1 MSDFFT
7 QLRSI
12 FSSDDDEEEI
22 VRQQAER
29 RREYANEQGIQGAGA
44 ERDAP
49 ASVTR
54 RDEETGEE
62 TVRRGRF
69 VPTEE
74 FDERDNFISRLFSR
88 VPTPEA
94 DSGGEQA
101 LTALE
106 GYGDTVTLGGR
117 SRLQSML
124 PGESLDEV
132 RRESGERIQ
141 RNPLAYAG
149 GVGAGIGASMLA
161 GGGGAASGVARL
173 GRAVLDPVGSAA
185 RAAPGLVRGARALAA
200 GRQAAPAVATSVPA
214 AAAAAG
220 RAAQPASQVRRAAA
234 SPPPVPPPRP
244 PASPPPVPP
253 PASAAPG
260 AVNRVVQGYGT
271 AGTRV
276 APPGYPRSPSAGTQV
291 TPLQQQ
297 VTRNVGAVPT
307 RVSGPP
313 PRPPGAPATRVS
325 GPFGGNV
332 PGQQATQVRSMIQN
346 LPTAVRGAPTP
357 RGSTPHMLPRTGS
370 RIVTQAGPLQLGRA
384 PTLPR
389 AMQSSSTV
397 RMMPTPRG
405 PLPAGARPVGVPP
418 RLPPAP
424 SAAPTTVNRIG
435 AAPTTVNRLSAAPTT
450 VNRLGAAPTTVN
462 RIAGAP
468 TTVPRVPGAPTTL
481 FSRPAAQAPG
491 ALQRLASNLPQS
503 SRAVAATR
511 AALPAAAGIMGRT
524 LAESG
529 IAGAATAEGSSP
541 RDIAGGFA
549 EGVGNALTPA
559 GFLAS
564 AVGLKRGVGAA
575 RRASTG
581 NTAVAEQIAQR
592 AERARDESS
601 RFLRAAGANADQI
614 KSLTRRRGQ
623 NESTPIDGILSRLR
637 ASDPRLVSAMQRTET
652 MRGGLRR
659 AARGSSQVTQDIL
672 QDAPAQDLGLL
683 NRSAAQL
690 RSNDLTAA
698 LAARQ
703 PATVTRM
710 QQEALNR
717 AAQELDQLNI
727 TNYGEFRTAVNEM
740 ARRGNQFVSRSGKL
754 NETEEAGALGA
765 AMAANALRD
774 VERSLLTSSLGPDLA
789 QRLSQSRQRTTDLI
803 NLEPLA
809 ENPAESISILAAK
822 FFAMGLGVLGM
833 TEAAGEGIE
842 QATGGAINGAA
853 ANYILGTA
861 AVLLGASAAKDMPQA
876 SRGALELRNRLMQA
890 NPDVAA
896 ALQRT
901 VSTTAGGTLEDADR
915 RSRAAAD
922 AVSLIMER
930 ELSGQ
935 SEPVMLNAMGQP
947 MDMDDPIVD
956 YFGAPPVRGGE
967 DQDFDDDAIIDYD
980 YDATF

>member
-12 FSSDDDEEEI
+12 FSGDDDEEEI
-22 VRQQAER
+22 ARQQAER
-29 RREYANEQGIQGAGA
+29 QREYANEQDIQGAGTD
-44 ERDAP
+44 RDVP
-49 ASVTR
+49 AAVTR
-54 RDEETGEE
+54 RNEETGEE

-74 FDERDNFISRLFSR
+74 FDERDNVVSRFFSSFS
-88 VPTPEA
+88 TPEA
-94 DSGGEQA
+94 DSGAEQA

-117 SRLQSML
+117 ARLQSML
-124 PGESLDEV
+124 PGENLEEV

-185 RAAPGLVRGARALAA
+185 RAAPGLVRGARALAT
-200 GRQAAPAVATSVPA
+200 GRQAAPAVAASVP

-244 PASPPPVPP
+244 PASPPPVPTP
-253 PASAAPG
+253 PSAAPG

-271 AGTRV
+271 TPTRV
-276 APPGYPRSPSAGTQV
+276 GPPGYPRGSSGGTQV

-313 PRPPGAPATRVS
+313 ARPPGAPATRVS

-346 LPTAVRGAPTP
+346 LPTAVRRPPTP
-357 RGSTPHMLPRTGS
+357 RGNTPHMLPRTGS
-370 RIVTQAGPLQLGRA
+370 RVVTQAGPLEIGRA
-384 PTLPR
+384 GTLPR
-389 AMQSSSTV
+389 AMQSGATQ
-397 RMMPTPRG
+397 RMVPTPRG
-405 PLPAGARPVGVPP
+405 PLPSGARPPGVPP

-424 SAAPTTVNRIG
+424 SAAPTTVNKLG

-450 VNRLGAAPTTVN
+450 VNRLSAAPTTVN

-468 TTVPRVPGAPTTL
+468 TTVPRVPGSPTTL
-481 FSRPAAQAPG
+481 FSRPAAQAPS
-491 ALQRLASNLPQS
+491 ALQRMASRLPQS
-503 SRAVAATR
+503 PR
-511 AALPAAAGIMGRT
+511 AAAALRAGAPAAAGIMGRT
-524 LAESG
+524 LTESG
-529 IAGAATAEGSSP
+529 ISGAATAEGSSP
-541 RDIAGGFA
+541 RDIASGFA
-549 EGVGNALTPA
+549 EGVESALTPA

-575 RRASTG
+575 RRSATG
-581 NTAVAEQIAQR
+581 NTAAAERIAQR
-592 AERARDESS
+592 AESAREESS
-601 RFLRAAGANADQI
+601 RFLRAAGANEEQI

-623 NESTPIDGILSRLR
+623 NESTPIDAILSRLQET
-637 ASDPRLVSAMQRTET
+637 DPRLVSSMQRTET
-652 MRGGLRR
+652 MRSGLRR
-659 AARGSSQVTQDIL
+659 AARGASQVTKEIL
-672 QDAPAQDLGLL
+672 EGAPAQELNLL

-690 RSNDLTAA
+690 RPADLQAA

-703 PATVTRM
+703 PSTVTGA
-710 QQEALNR
+710 QQRALQT
-717 AAQELDQLNI
+717 AANELEQLNVR
-727 TNYGEFRTAVNEM
+727 NYGEFRTAVNEL
-740 ARRGNQFVSRSGKL
+740 ARRGNQFVSRGGKL
-754 NETEEAGALGA
+754 NEAEEASALGS

-774 VERSLLTSSLGPDLA
+774 VERGLLTGTLGQDLA
-789 QRLSQSRQRTTDLI
+789 QRLAQSRQRTTDLI

-809 ENPAESISILAAK
+809 ENKTEGITLLAAK
-822 FFAMGLGVLGM
+822 FFAMGLGFLGF
-833 TEAAGEGIE
+833 TEAVGDEIE
-842 QATGGAINGAA
+842 QATGGAISGAA
-853 ANYILGTA
+853 ANYILGTVG
-861 AVLLGASAAKDMPQA
+861 VLFGASAAKDMPQM
-876 SRGALELRNRLMQA
+876 SRGALELRNRVLQA

-896 ALQRT
+896 AMQRT
-901 VSTTAGGTLEDADR
+901 ISTTAGGTLEDADR

-922 AVSLIMER
+922 AVNLVLER

-947 MDMDDPIVD
+947 MDEDSPFVD
-956 YFGAPPVRGGE
+956 YFGAPPVRGNE
-967 DQDFDDDAIIDYD
+967 AQDFDDDAIIDYD